1 MLKFINLA
9 SGSKGNTSLFY
20 DDDFLFVIDFG
31 TCKKTLVDGLKLINK
46 KLSDVDSFFFTH
58 NHIDHIKGLNF
69 IDTNKVYA
77 LKGTLNLDNY
87 NYLEYY
93 KEYNIK
99 NVLITP
105 LKTSHDANNPLGY
118 LFKYKDEEL
127 VYITDTGVIPLK
139 TLNLIQN
146 KEYYIFESNHDI
158 KLLLQS
164 NRSLLLKDRI
174 LSTLGHLSNDL
185 CSFYLGELIGKRTKK
200 ILLAHLSEECN
211 SDDIA
216 LDTLCT
222 YLDSI
227 NIDRSNID
235 IDTLKQH
242 SVTTL

>member
-1 MLKFINLA
+1 MQNII
-9 SGSKGNTSLFY
+9 
-20 DDDFLFVIDFG
+20 VIVFD
-31 TCKKTLVDGLKLINK
+31 
-46 KLSDVDSFFFTH
+46 
-58 NHIDHIKGLNF
+58 
-69 IDTNKVYA
+69 
-77 LKGTLNLDNY
+77 
-87 NYLEYY
+87 
-93 KEYNIK
+93 
-99 NVLITP
+99 
-105 LKTSHDANNPLGY
+105 
-118 LFKYKDEEL
+118 
-127 VYITDTGVIPLK
+127 
-139 TLNLIQN
+139 
-146 KEYYIFESNHDI
+146 HDI

-216 LDTLCT
+216 LDTLYT